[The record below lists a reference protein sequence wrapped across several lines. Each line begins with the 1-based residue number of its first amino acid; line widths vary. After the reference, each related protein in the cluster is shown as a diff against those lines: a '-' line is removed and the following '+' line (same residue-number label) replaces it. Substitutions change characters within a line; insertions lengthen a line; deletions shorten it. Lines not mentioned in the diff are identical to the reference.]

1 MDIVDAEQD
10 APVEGWIA
18 VAYVGKEQEAQIH
31 QESQGAGPQAYPKAL
46 VQQVRGGQGKWR
58 GWWYVEEGLE
68 EGFSRQLLGP
78 DDPMGL

>member
-31 QESQGAGPQAYPKAL
+31 QESQGGGPQAYPKAL
-46 VQQVRGGQGKWR
+46 VQQVRGWGG
-58 GWWYVEEGLE
+58 GPGGWYVEEELE
-68 EGFSRQLLGP
+68 EGFARQLLGL
-78 DDPMGL
+78 DYPMAP